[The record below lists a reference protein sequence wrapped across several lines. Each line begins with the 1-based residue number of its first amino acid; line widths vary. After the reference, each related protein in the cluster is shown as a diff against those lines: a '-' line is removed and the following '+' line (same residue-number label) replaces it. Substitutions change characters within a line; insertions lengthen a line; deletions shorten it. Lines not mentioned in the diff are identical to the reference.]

1 VTENQVVRPPAV
13 PGALRP
19 ENVATAER
27 ILRLIGLGVR
37 SRGVVVGVERVRTA
51 AKNGSLRLGI
61 VAADASANS
70 LEKVVPLLSARGI
83 RFIEVPSAAR
93 LGAIVGREQTAAVGV
108 TDAPLA
114 KGIRTLVRPAGSTGS
129 RSKEGV

>member
-1 VTENQVVRPPAV
+1 VTEKQAVQPPAV

-19 ENVATAER
+19 ENPTTGER

-37 SRGVVVGVERVRTA
+37 SGGVVVGVERVRTA
-51 AKNGSLRLGI
+51 AKSGSLRLAI

-93 LGAIVGREQTAAVGV
+93 LGAIVGREQTATVGV
-108 TDAPLA
+108 TDAQLA
-114 KGIRTLVRPAGSTGS
+114 KGIRTLVRPAGSAGS